1 MFLENTDAVSEVIG
15 EVLMTA
21 IAVLA
26 FSVIAVFILSYAA
39 PQEKVYADIQGWIS
53 VDSDK
58 IHLRHTGGETIDVA
72 RIRAIIIINGNARE
86 IPPAQLQNI
95 KGNNA
100 WDLGETIEINTSQL
114 WNENI
119 NKDDYVAATLVS
131 TDSNLVIKSGTLL
144 GDPNK
149 PGATNT
155 GTSPVLSSQ
164 NPPTPYESNT
174 SGTVTF
180 SASSSQNSL
189 NEFLLDGQHLAWSN
203 GTTPS
208 YTNTSAAV
216 GTYELTLIARNASDP
231 LLTDSMQWTWTVIP
245 ASGTSEPITGVRMH
259 LQKLQKGGYIE
270 DGGHIQFRT
279 ATGGNSITIGSSTT
293 NIANNRDVRLVMNGQ
308 QISGEAD
315 IGISG
320 GSRRI
325 TKYDFNVSFYL
336 DGSLI
341 STGRVNSIYINKAD
355 NLDSTLIYQLPS
367 HLSQTYFT
375 ENDGSNIIIGW
386 YPDNSS
392 QIRLY
397 NMTPASG
404 VNFRLEFRPDLTYI
418 NGFNALYV
426 ID

>member
-21 IAVLA
+21 VAVLA

-39 PQEKVYADIQGWIS
+39 PQEKVYADFQGWVS
-53 VDSDK
+53 VDSDTV
-58 IHLRHTGGETIDVA
+58 HLLHVGGENIDVS
-72 RIRAIIIINGNARE
+72 RTRMVITINGNMRE
-86 IPPAQLQNI
+86 IPPTQLQNI
-95 KGNNA
+95 KGSNT
-100 WDLGETIEINTSQL
+100 WVLGETIEINTSQL

-119 NKDDYVAATLVS
+119 NEDDHVAATLVS
-131 TDSNLVIKSGTLL
+131 TGSNLVIKSGTLL
-144 GDPNK
+144 GDESK
-149 PGATNT
+149 PGVPNT
-155 GTSPVLSSQ
+155 GTAPVLSFQ
-164 NPPTPYESNT
+164 NPPTPYESNI
-174 SGTVTF
+174 SDTVIF

-203 GTTPS
+203 GTSPS
-208 YTNTSAAV
+208 YTNNSAAA
-216 GTYELTLIARNASDP
+216 GTYELTLIARNVSDP
-231 LLTDSMQWTWTVIP
+231 LLTDSMQWTWAVMP
-245 ASGTSEPITGVRMH
+245 ASVISEPVPGTRMR
-259 LQKLQKGGYIE
+259 LQKPQKGGYIE
-270 DGGHIQFRT
+270 DGDHIKFRT
-279 ATGGNSITIGSSTT
+279 GSGSNSITIGSSTT
-293 NIANNRDVRLVMNGQ
+293 NIANNRDVRLVMNGRQ
-308 QISGEAD
+308 SSGEAD

-341 STGRVNSIYINKAD
+341 STGRVNSIYISKAD
-355 NLDSTLIYQLPS
+355 NFESTLTYHLPS
-367 HLSQTYFT
+367 HPSQTYFT
-375 ENDGSNIIIGW
+375 ANSGSNIIIGW
-386 YPDNSS
+386 YPENSS